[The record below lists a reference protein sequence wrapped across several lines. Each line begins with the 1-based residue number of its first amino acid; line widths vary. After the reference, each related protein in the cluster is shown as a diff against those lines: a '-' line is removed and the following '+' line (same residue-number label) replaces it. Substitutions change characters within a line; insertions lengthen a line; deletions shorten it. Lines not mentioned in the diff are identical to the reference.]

1 MRIIKNNLDKENI
14 INKVV
19 PSYPRKHICDNCLSE
34 LEYDEDDLY
43 MGFGGCMHIKCPI
56 CECENMIEDNE
67 QNIVLTKDNILFPVH
82 FYHFSKEVG
91 SVDNCNIDT
100 VRNNVKRAIEYF
112 RLNKDEFAWV
122 SMCGN
127 LLVVVFRYSMDNE
140 YSVFVSNDFYDVDID
155 FETEDYSRREIK

>member
-1 MRIIKNNLDKENI
+1 MKIIKNNLEKENI
-14 INKVV
+14 TNKAV
-19 PSYPRKHICDNCLSE
+19 PFYPRKHICDNCLSE
-34 LEYDEDDLY
+34 LEYEEDDLH

-67 QNIVLTKDNILFPVH
+67 QNIVLTKDNILFPTH

-91 SVDNCNIDT
+91 SADNCNIDT

-140 YSVFVSNDFYDVDID
+140 YSVFVSNDFYNVDID